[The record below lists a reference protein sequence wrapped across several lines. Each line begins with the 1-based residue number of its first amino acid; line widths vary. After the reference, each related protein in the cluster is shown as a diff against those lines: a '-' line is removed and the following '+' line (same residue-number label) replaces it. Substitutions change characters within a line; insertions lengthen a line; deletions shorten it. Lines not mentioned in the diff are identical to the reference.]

1 MNTMINVILNIYDAL
16 ISNGCAEND
25 VEEMID
31 MAILDLLQEFCQKE
45 LNLTGYYGVDIED
58 NHSHAAGWFQ
68 PLFGNR
74 ISVTESYT
82 RYVKAIKEQHYELLR
97 DYIRTMLHEFRHAW
111 QFNGGMEWPT
121 DYTNGTNN
129 DMDVYFNQPIE
140 VDARDWSIRFEDK
153 AHQYI
158 IERLLDKLIED

>member
-1 MNTMINVILNIYDAL
+1 MNRMINLILNICDAMKDYDH
-16 ISNGCAEND
+16 SET
-25 VEEMID
+25 EEIID
-31 MAILDLLQEFCQKE
+31 MAVLDLLKDFCKAE
-45 LNLTGYYGVDIED
+45 LNLTGYYAVDIED
-58 NHSHAAGWFQ
+58 DHKLAAGWFQ

-74 ISVTESYT
+74 ISITDSYT
-82 RYVKAIKEQHYELLR
+82 RYTKAIKEQHYELLR

-121 DYTNGTNN
+121 EYTNGMNG
-129 DMDVYFNQPIE
+129 DMDIYFNQPIE

-158 IERLLDKLIED
+158 AENLLNKILED